1 MILRRL
7 GQMLSVILVVIGVTF
22 VILHLS
28 GDPVRVLLGPEA
40 GETQVADARRQF
52 GFDDPLPAQLWRH
65 YSRIL
70 RGDFGRSWRFR
81 EPALPIVLQRLPA
94 TLILTTA
101 ALGVSVAIA
110 VPLGV
115 AAAARRGSVAD
126 SLTIAGALAGQSM
139 PVFWIG
145 ILLVLVFS
153 LTLRILPTSGYGSIR
168 HVVLPGLALGAY
180 SAGRLARLVRAQ
192 VLDVLSQD
200 YVRTAWSKG
209 LRPRVV
215 LYKHAV
221 RAGLL
226 PVITLLGLEFGT
238 LMGGAIV
245 VETIFAWPGIGLLA
259 VQSITGRDY
268 PVVLTIVFLMGLTFS
283 LVNLATDLLYTRL
296 DPRIR
301 EY

>member
-1 MILRRL
+1 
-7 GQMLSVILVVIGVTF
+7 MLSVILVVIGVTF

-65 YSRIL
+65 YNRIL

-101 ALGVSVAIA
+101 ALAVSIAIA

-192 VLDVLSQD
+192 VLDVLGQD

-245 VETIFAWPGIGLLA
+245 VETVFAWPGIGLLA